1 MKDKLLAS
9 GLAAGRRLLGNSL
22 TQAFSRDGLNRSRHL
37 LGLLTLSDMRWLQI
51 GNLIDIGALILVCA
65 LCLRHTLVR
74 DPGGPWRSAFVAGL
88 PVGPAL
94 DQPGSSV
101 NVQRCFRSSNWRD

>member
-22 TQAFSRDGLNRSRHL
+22 TQAFSRDGLNLSRHL
-37 LGLLTLSDMRWLQI
+37 LSLLSLSDMCWLQI
-51 GNLIDIGALILVCA
+51 GNLIDIGALILACA
-65 LCLRHTLVR
+65 LCLRQAIVR
-74 DPGGPWRSAFVAGL
+74 DPGGPWRSAFRRPPSRTGIRPAG
-88 PVGPAL
+88 
-94 DQPGSSV
+94 SWV